1 MFRWRLFVGVFL
13 LDLVVRLPAAA
24 PHRILFLTATY
35 GFRHGSIDA
44 SVEVMQDI
52 AKSTGAFEIVH
63 TEDVSLITA
72 ESLRNFDA
80 VYFFTSGEL
89 PFSDQQK
96 ADLLDFIRRG
106 KGFGGSHSATDTLY
120 TWPEYGELIG
130 GVFDGHPWTQ
140 EATEDVEDPENPI
153 VSHLAPSFRTTEE
166 FYQFRNFSRDNV
178 RVLLTLNTGSI
189 DLKADGV
196 NRTDRDFASVWIR
209 RYGQGR
215 VFYSAFGHFDE
226 SWRLPAF
233 RTMLQNA
240 LLWLTGEIEADA
252 TPRSGPSAPPPQLTA
267 GGVSNTGGP
276 ADAFAPGAIVQLA
289 GEKLTSG
296 SSLTAG
302 SAPLPV
308 RLAGT
313 HVDVNGQPAP
323 LFSVSPGKV
332 LAQLPSTLTPGSTV
346 SLMVSSVN
354 RAGNPVSLGIEAAA
368 PGILSVERA
377 GAALVVYATG
387 LGATDPSVEA
397 GAPSPTLPPATLR
410 AQPTLRI
417 ANQPAPLQ
425 FSGLAP
431 GLVGVYQV
439 NAAIPTNISPDADG
453 TVPVV
458 LESAGRQSAAYRAPL

>member
-189 DLKADGV
+189 DLKADGID
-196 NRTDRDFASVWIR
+196 RTDGDFALAWIR
-209 RYGQGR
+209 KYGNGR
-215 VFYSAFGHFDE
+215 VFYSAFGHFPE
-226 SWRLPAF
+226 SFTSPPL
-233 RTMLQNA
+233 RTMLMKG
-240 LLWLTGEIEADA
+240 LLWITGEMDADA
-252 TPRSGPSAPPPQLTA
+252 APRSGP
-267 GGVSNTGGP
+267 
-276 ADAFAPGAIVQLA
+276 
-289 GEKLTSG
+289 
-296 SSLTAG
+296 
-302 SAPLPV
+302 
-308 RLAGT
+308 
-313 HVDVNGQPAP
+313 
-323 LFSVSPGKV
+323 
-332 LAQLPSTLTPGSTV
+332 
-346 SLMVSSVN
+346 
-354 RAGNPVSLGIEAAA
+354 AA
-368 PGILSVERA
+368 P
-377 GAALVVYATG
+377 
-387 LGATDPSVEA
+387 
-397 GAPSPTLPPATLR
+397 
-410 AQPTLRI
+410 
-417 ANQPAPLQ
+417 
-425 FSGLAP
+425 
-431 GLVGVYQV
+431 
-439 NAAIPTNISPDADG
+439 
-453 TVPVV
+453 VPVV
-458 LESAGRQSAAYRAPL
+458 AAG

>member
-1 MFRWRLFVGVFL
+1 
-13 LDLVVRLPAAA
+13 
-24 PHRILFLTATY
+24 
-35 GFRHGSIDA
+35 
-44 SVEVMQDI
+44 
-52 AKSTGAFEIVH
+52 
-63 TEDVSLITA
+63 
-72 ESLRNFDA
+72 
-80 VYFFTSGEL
+80 
-89 PFSDQQK
+89 
-96 ADLLDFIRRG
+96 
-106 KGFGGSHSATDTLY
+106 
-120 TWPEYGELIG
+120 
-130 GVFDGHPWTQ
+130 
-140 EATEDVEDPENPI
+140 
-153 VSHLAPSFRTTEE
+153 
-166 FYQFRNFSRDNV
+166 
-178 RVLLTLNTGSI
+178 
-189 DLKADGV
+189 
-196 NRTDRDFASVWIR
+196 
-209 RYGQGR
+209 
-215 VFYSAFGHFDE
+215 
-226 SWRLPAF
+226 
-233 RTMLQNA
+233 
-240 LLWLTGEIEADA
+240 
-252 TPRSGPSAPPPQLTA
+252 
-267 GGVSNTGGP
+267 
-276 ADAFAPGAIVQLA
+276 VQIA